1 MMRTRLLVGLAA
13 LLSAMPPLAAGAP
26 GFYAVTPASGKYDQA
41 VGLNNA
47 GVFAVN
53 NRDTN
58 VPYRIGYLATSPVQ
72 ESVGTL
78 GGNQSDIRAFNDKNQ
93 AVGDSLT
100 ADGIRHAFLY
110 SAGRISDLTTQYG
123 IDTAQ
128 SINNQGDIAGQTADG
143 RALRL
148 QSGKLNVFGPAGSSA
163 SDINNLGAVA
173 GDIIPRNQGPHA
185 FRYEHG
191 KLGDLGTLGGTDS
204 DATAINDA
212 GTVVGAS
219 ATADGRRHAFIEQGS
234 TMIDLTPAAG
244 ASVANDIN
252 TFGDVVGAV
261 GDRAF
266 LYTGG
271 KMVDLTPL
279 VDPKFGLLITS
290 ATAINDRGQILAQAC
305 TQVVFCY
312 LTVRLDPVPA
322 VPESPRPMMLLAG
335 LALLAARRILKPQPR
350 KMSKG
355 SMRSTLRTPM

>member
-1 MMRTRLLVGLAA
+1 MMRTSVLFGLAA
-13 LLSAMPPLAAGAP
+13 LLAALPPVAAGAP
-26 GFYAVTPASGKYDQA
+26 WFYAVTPGSGKYDQA

-58 VPYRIGYLATSPVQ
+58 VPYRIGYLTTSPSP

-78 GGNQSDIRAFNDKNQ
+78 GGNQSDIRALNDKNE

-110 SAGRISDLTTQYG
+110 SAGRISDLTTQYEVD
-123 IDTAQ
+123 IAQ
-128 SINNQGDIAGQTADG
+128 SINNPGDIAGQTADG

-148 QSGKLNVFGPAGSSA
+148 QNGKLNVFGPAGSTS
-163 SDINNLGAVA
+163 SDINTLGAVA
-173 GDIIPRNQGPHA
+173 GDIIPRNQGVHA
-185 FRYEHG
+185 FRYERG
-191 KLGDLGTLGGTDS
+191 RLSDLGTLGGTDS

-219 ATADGRRHAFIEQGS
+219 ATADGKRHAFIDQGGA
-234 TMIDLTPAAG
+234 MIDLTPTAG

-252 TFGDVVGAV
+252 TFGQVVGAV

-266 LYTGG
+266 LYTDG
-271 KMVDLTPL
+271 KLVDLTPL
-279 VDPKFGLLITS
+279 IDPRPGLILTS
-290 ATAINDRGQILAQAC
+290 ALAINDRGQILAQAC

-322 VPESPRPMMLLAG
+322 VPETSGTAMLLSG
-335 LALLAARRILKPQPR
+335 LALLLIIKTCFQAAI
-350 KMSKG
+350 
-355 SMRSTLRTPM
+355 